1 MMKHKIKVK
10 EFEQIVDD
18 YQDSMFSFAFFRT
31 GSYASAQDAVQDV
44 LIKLY
49 DRTTQF
55 IGEHREK
62 QIPICHGQIEKG
74 L

>member
-1 MMKHKIKVK
+1 MVKHKIKVK

-49 DRTTQF
+49 ENRGPF
-55 IGEHREK
+55 IGRSTEG
-62 QIPICHGQIEKG
+62 ISF
-74 L
+74 